1 MKIND
6 DNNDDDRSHDDDDDD
21 DDDDDED
28 DGGGGDYDEL
38 RFLFFSNFR
47 TPHKTYQVSYRDRE
61 HEVRDIGSPFYGHSI
76 YSRRTTN
83 SIYLP
88 GRDAATLSTTIGT
101 DGKPVKVKA
110 ETLQGVLT
118 WK

>member
-6 DNNDDDRSHDDDDDD
+6 GDDDDDRRHDNDDDDDD
-21 DDDDDED
+21 GG
-28 DGGGGDYDEL
+28 GGGGDYDEL
-38 RFLFFSNFR
+38 RFLFLSNFR

-118 WK
+118 